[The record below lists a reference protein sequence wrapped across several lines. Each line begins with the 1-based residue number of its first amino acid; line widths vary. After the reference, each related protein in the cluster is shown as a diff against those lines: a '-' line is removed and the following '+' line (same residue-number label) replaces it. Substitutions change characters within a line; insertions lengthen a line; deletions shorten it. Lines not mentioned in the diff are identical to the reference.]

1 MRIEFSWRTWGM
13 LVALG
18 LAIYVGIA
26 FLPLLGSVLVLLF
39 LTSLLAMLI
48 YPLARALEQRGI
60 RRDITVPGVLILVA
74 LILLILVVQ
83 ILPLITTVLGALANQ
98 IGQLTPNLGERFAE
112 WVNAPALASIAQ
124 QFGQQLVDFLRNSAG
139 LIGGLVGS
147 LGAAFFFLFV
157 LVVLVFTLIVN
168 KQAALTL
175 LKLVP
180 EPLRDETVYL
190 VERVSE
196 GLARWF
202 IAQSAISLYYIIC
215 YGAIG
220 LVLGIPYAIP
230 IAILSGL
237 LEFIPYLGG
246 IVGLTLSIIAA
257 STVGPSTVIWLVVLE
272 SIVGAACVYFVA
284 PYAFSRAIE
293 IPAAAVLFG
302 LFVGGQ
308 FGGFLA
314 ALLTVP
320 VITVITILIREINTL
335 RQRDAE
341 QTSLP
346 ATEIVTPAAEALK
359 R

>member
-1 MRIEFSWRTWGM
+1 MRIELSWRTWGM
-13 LVALG
+13 LVVLG

-26 FLPLLGSVLVLLF
+26 FLPLLGGVLVLLF
-39 LTSLLAMLI
+39 LTSLLTMLI
-48 YPLARALEQRGI
+48 YPLARTLEKRGI

-74 LILLILVVQ
+74 LILLILAVQ
-83 ILPLITTVLGALANQ
+83 ILPLLTTVLGALANQ
-98 IGQLTPNLGERFAE
+98 IGQLTPNLGERLAE
-112 WVNAPALASIAQ
+112 LVNAPALASIAQ
-124 QFGQQLVDFLRNSAG
+124 QFGQQLVDLLRNSAG

-147 LGAAFFFLFV
+147 LGATFFFLFV
-157 LVVLVFTLIVN
+157 MIVLVFTLIVN
-168 KQAALTL
+168 KQAAPAL

-180 EPLRDETVYL
+180 AHLRDETLYL

-196 GLARWF
+196 GLGRWF
-202 IAQSAISLYYIIC
+202 LAQSAISLYYIIC
-215 YGAIG
+215 YGTIG
-220 LVLGIPYAIP
+220 LALGIPYAIP

-257 STVGPSTVIWLVVLE
+257 STIGPSTVIWLIVLE
-272 SIVGAACVYFVA
+272 TIVGSLCVYFVA

-320 VITVITILIREINTL
+320 VITVITILIREVNTL
-335 RQRDAE
+335 RDRDTE
-341 QTSLP
+341 QAPLP
-346 ATEIVTPAAEALK
+346 IPEIVTPTAEA
-359 R
+359 